1 MPVDKRGGVDTHWV
15 RMGHGRRKALL
26 LHCSMGHAGGWQGM
40 ARALDDMLDMV
51 AFDLPGHGRSADWDG
66 VSDLQTVSMQMALD
80 FLDPAQPMDLIG
92 HSFGGTIAARIAAE
106 RPELVRSL
114 VLIEPVLFAVALQDR
129 PDLKEA
135 HGEEMHD
142 YFSAIEAGELE
153 QATRIFSRFWGDGR
167 AWDTIPEPQRAA
179 MIKRILLVEA
189 GAPQIYG
196 DLSGLQSSGA
206 LNRIGHPTLLIEGA
220 ASPRYIA
227 AINDG
232 LMARLRRAERV
243 VIDGAGHMVPITHP
257 DEVAAQV
264 RGFLETVPEEQPTLP

>member
-26 LHCSMGHAGGWQGM
+26 LHCSLGHAGGWQGM

-51 AFDLPGHGRSADWDG
+51 AFDLPSHGRSADWDG
-66 VSDLQTVSMQMALD
+66 AGDLQTVSMGMALD
-80 FLDPAQPMDLIG
+80 FLDPEQPIDLIG
-92 HSFGGTIAARIAAE
+92 HSFGGTIALRIAAE

-114 VLIEPVLFAVALQDR
+114 VLIEPVFFAVAMADR
-129 PDLKEA
+129 PDLKAA
-135 HGEEMHD
+135 HDQEMGTYYRALELGD
-142 YFSAIEAGELE
+142 YPE
-153 QATRIFSRFWGDGR
+153 ATRIFTGFWGDGR
-167 AWDTIPEPQRAA
+167 AWDTIPEAQRAS
-179 MIKRILLVEA
+179 MIKRIGLVHA
-189 GAPQIYG
+189 GHPQIYG
-196 DLSGLQSSGA
+196 DKAGILASGA
-206 LNRIGHPTLLIEGA
+206 LERIGHPTLLIEGA
-220 ASPRYIA
+220 ASPPYIA

-232 LMARLRRAERV
+232 LMARLRRAERA